1 MNLSCDG
8 TSTIRNFHLR
18 SGTQI
23 VVNPCEPLKNQ
34 TDKCF
39 KKGKENYKHF
49 V

>member
-1 MNLSCDG
+1 MEYQLLE
-8 TSTIRNFHLR
+8 TSIW

-23 VVNPCEPLKNQ
+23 VVNPFEPLKNQ

-39 KKGKENYKHF
+39 KKRKENYKHF

>member
-1 MNLSCDG
+1 MEYQLLE
-8 TSTIRNFHLR
+8 TSIW